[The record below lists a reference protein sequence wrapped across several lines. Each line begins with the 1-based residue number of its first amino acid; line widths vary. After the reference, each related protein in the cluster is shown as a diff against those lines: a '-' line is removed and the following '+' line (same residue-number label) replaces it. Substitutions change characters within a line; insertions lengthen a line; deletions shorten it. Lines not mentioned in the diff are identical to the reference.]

1 MAHDY
6 FPTKEKH
13 MSRKDDPVSQPIRV
27 GKRTAQNRFVINAME
42 CNDADDEGN
51 PTEKTFR
58 RYRNLF
64 EGGAAI
70 VDLEAITVQWESRS
84 RKNQLSVMPRNQ
96 KALTR
101 FVADLRKVNDKPLFV
116 WQLTHS
122 GELSHTDFS
131 RRVCVKPLPGF
142 GGDVIDEE
150 YVDKTI
156 DQFVLSAKI
165 AHDSGADGVDFKNCH
180 GYLDSQI
187 LRPYNDR
194 KWKYG
199 GSFENRTRFTYTI
212 YERIMKEINDPN
224 FILGSKVSIW
234 EGFPGGQGSA
244 GPDSPVMDLTES
256 LALVKG
262 MEERGA
268 SFIIVSAGSPSITLA
283 LSQPDRRVPDDCY
296 LHFTFQKAVRDALK
310 PSTVVIGSAY
320 SVLNNGHNS
329 LLARKKEENTLLF
342 WANKN
347 IRDHVTDMVAIGR
360 QSLADGQL
368 PRKLLEERDSEI
380 KWCTACDNCIEFLI
394 RQQNVGCA
402 TFDKEYAQALKAIR
416 EEEGSL
422 KAKHT

>member
-1 MAHDY
+1 V
-6 FPTKEKH
+6 
-13 MSRKDDPVSQPIRV
+13 SRTNDPVFQPIKI
-27 GKRTAQNRFVINAME
+27 GNLTAKNRFMINAME

-51 PTEKTFR
+51 PTEKTLR

-64 EGGAAI
+64 EGGAGI

-96 KALTR
+96 KALSK
-101 FVADLRKVNDKPLFV
+101 FVAELRKINSDTLLV

-122 GELSHTDFS
+122 GELSHPDFS

-142 GGDVIDEE
+142 GGEVIDEE
-150 YVDKTI
+150 YVEKTI
-156 DQFVLSAKI
+156 EQFVLAAKI
-165 AHDSGADGVDFKNCH
+165 AHDCGADGIDFKNCH
-180 GYLDSQI
+180 GYFDSQL

-199 GSFENRTRFTYTI
+199 GSFENRTRFTFTI
-212 YERIMKEINDPN
+212 YERIAKEIDDPK
-224 FILGSKVSIW
+224 FIVGSKVSIW

-244 GPDSPVMDLTES
+244 GPDSPVMDISES
-256 LALVKG
+256 LKLVKG
-262 MEERGA
+262 MEDRGA
-268 SFIIVSAGSPSITLA
+268 KYILVSAGSPSITLA

-320 SVLNNGHNS
+320 SVLNNGNNQ
-329 LLARKKEENTLLF
+329 LQARKKEENTLLF

-347 IRDHVTDMVAIGR
+347 IRDRVTDMVAIGR

-368 PRKLLEERDSEI
+368 PIKLREERDSDV

-394 RQQNVGCA
+394 RQENVGCA
-402 TFDKEYAQALKAIR
+402 TFDKEYAQALKEIR
-416 EEEGSL
+416 RKEGAL
-422 KAKHT
+422 KAKRT